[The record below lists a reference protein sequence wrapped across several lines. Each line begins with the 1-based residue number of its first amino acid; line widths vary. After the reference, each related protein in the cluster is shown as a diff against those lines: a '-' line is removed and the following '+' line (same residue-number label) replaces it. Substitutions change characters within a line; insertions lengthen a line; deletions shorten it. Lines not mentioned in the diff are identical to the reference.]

1 MDSERW
7 KQVDNLLQS
16 VLECPPE
23 QRDAFLRR
31 ACAGDQALEREVRSL
46 LISQQQAGSFLE
58 SVAIKVAAR
67 AIVSQQDSEAM
78 ESMDRL
84 TGRTIS
90 HYQIIEKLGEGGMG
104 VVYKA
109 RDTHLDRF
117 VAIKVL
123 PPEKVAD
130 AERKR
135 RFVQEA
141 KSASALNHPNI
152 ITIHDIASDNGLDFI
167 AMEYVPGKA
176 LNQLIARKGLPLA
189 EALKYAVQIADALAA
204 AHAAGIIHR
213 DLKPANV
220 MVSGA
225 PKRSGLIKVLDFGLA
240 KLTDK
245 GDSSDRGFTESLD
258 DEDTPASGQGTVV
271 GTISYMSPEQAEG
284 KKVDARSD
292 IFSFGALLYE
302 MVTGRRAF
310 QGDSRL
316 STLSAVLREDPK
328 PASQIVEGI
337 PRELEH
343 IIARCLR
350 KNPERRSQTMADLKV
365 ALEELK
371 EESDSGR
378 LSAAPARQQRHGRR
392 LVWAAALLAAFT
404 LGVVTL
410 WLTRSPGKPP
420 EAALNPVPLTTYPG
434 YQSRPSFSPDGNQ
447 VAFAWN
453 GEKQDNFDI
462 YVKMIGTNGPPLR
475 LTTDAARDYGPA
487 WSPDGRFIAFLR
499 VLPSGKSALILI
511 PAIGGLERKI
521 AELFTDN
528 PPLPPTW
535 SPDGN
540 WLAISQKDS
549 ETEPFALSLLSVD
562 TGEKRRLTSPP
573 KEFFSDF
580 DPAFSPDGR
589 SLAFSRSIDPQS
601 PGLSDLYVLSLS
613 DGWKPAGEPRQITFG
628 SQGAEES
635 AWTADGREI
644 VYSVGSI
651 VSRGLWRISVF
662 GHVAGRTE
670 PQHLPYVGED
680 AFEPTISRSGHRLA
694 YVNWLHHSSIW
705 RMAAPSLEGKRLRS
719 LNQPTPL
726 ISSTRDDQGPQ
737 FSPDGQKIAFESIRS
752 GSLEVWICD
761 ADGSNAVQLTSFG
774 GPDVTTPRWSPDG
787 RRIAFDSNA
796 AGEFDIYVVGADGG
810 KPQRMTTDP
819 ANDGNPSWSHD
830 GRWIYFDSARAG
842 AQQVWK
848 ISASGGE
855 AVQITKDGGYAP
867 LESPDGKFLYYT
879 KALFSGS
886 LWKIPI
892 EGGEASKVLEGLD
905 YYQNMAIVGSGLY
918 FVPDRNTT
926 GDSSIQFLSFATN
939 KISNLATLEK
949 SPVMGLTVS
958 PDGKWIV
965 YGLGQRSGSELM
977 LVENFR

>member
-1 MDSERW
+1 M
-7 KQVDNLLQS
+7 V
-16 VLECPPE
+16 
-23 QRDAFLRR
+23 
-31 ACAGDQALEREVRSL
+31 
-46 LISQQQAGSFLE
+46 
-58 SVAIKVAAR
+58 
-67 AIVSQQDSEAM
+67 
-78 ESMDRL
+78 
-84 TGRTIS
+84 GRTIS
-90 HYQIIEKLGEGGMG
+90 HYEIIEKLGEGGMG

-176 LNQLIARKGLPLA
+176 LNQVITRKGLPLA
-189 EALKYAVQIADALAA
+189 EALKYAVQIADALAT

-213 DLKPANV
+213 DLKPGNV

-225 PKRSGLIKVLDFGLA
+225 PERSGFVKVLDFGLA

-245 GDSSDRGFTESLD
+245 VDSSDREFTGSMHQD
-258 DEDTPASGQGTVV
+258 DTPASGEGSIVGTV
-271 GTISYMSPEQAEG
+271 SYMSPEQAEG

-316 STLSAVLREDPK
+316 STLSAVLREEPK
-328 PASQIVEGI
+328 PASQIVEGL
-337 PRELEH
+337 PRELER

-350 KNPERRSQTMADLKV
+350 KSPERRSQTMADLKV

-371 EESDSGR
+371 EESDSGT
-378 LSAAPARQQRHGRR
+378 LSAAPARQQRPGRR
-392 LVWAAALLAAFT
+392 LVWVAALLAAFT
-404 LGVVTL
+404 LGVGAL
-410 WLTRSPGKPP
+410 WFMRSPGKTP

-434 YQSRPSFSPDGNQ
+434 FQGGPSFSPDGNQ
-447 VAFAWN
+447 VAFVWD
-453 GEKQDNFDI
+453 GEKQDNDDI

-475 LTTDAARDYGPA
+475 LTTDAAQDYGPA

-499 VLPSGKSALILI
+499 ILPSGKRALLVI

-521 AELFTDN
+521 AEIFSESR
-528 PPLPPTW
+528 PTW

-540 WLAISQKDS
+540 WLAISEKDS
-549 ETEPFALSLLSVD
+549 ETEPFALSLISVD
-562 TGEKRRLTSPP
+562 TGDKRRLTSPP
-573 KEFFSDF
+573 KQSFGDS

-589 SLAFSRSIDPQS
+589 SLAFSRGIAADTSGS
-601 PGLSDLYVLSLS
+601 GLSELYLLAFS

-628 SQGAEES
+628 NQGAQYP

-644 VYSVGSI
+644 AYSAGGW

-662 GHVAGRTE
+662 GHAAGRAE
-670 PQHLPYVGED
+670 PQPLPSVGND
-680 AFEPTISRSGHRLA
+680 ASEPAISRSGHRLA
-694 YVNWLHHSSIW
+694 YVHRFSHSSIW
-705 RMAAPSLEGKRLRS
+705 RMAAPGLEGKRPRPP
-719 LNQPTPL
+719 NQPTPL
-726 ISSTRDDQGPQ
+726 ISSTRDDTSPQ
-737 FSPDGQKIAFESIRS
+737 FSPDGKKIAFASTRS
-752 GSLEVWICD
+752 GSLEVWVCD

-774 GPDVTTPRWSPDG
+774 GPDVSTPRWSPDG
-787 RRIAFDSNA
+787 GRIAFDSNA
-796 AGEFDIYVVGADGG
+796 PGEWDIYVVGANGG
-810 KPQRMTTDP
+810 KPQRMTTNP

-830 GRWIYFDSARAG
+830 GQWIYFDSARTG
-842 AQQVWK
+842 GQQVWK
-848 ISASGGE
+848 MSANGGE
-855 AVQITKDGGYAP
+855 AVQVTKDGGYAP

-879 KALFSGS
+879 KALFSTS

-892 EGGEASKVLEGLD
+892 EGGEASKVLEGLSQ
-905 YYQNMAIVGSGLY
+905 YQNVAIVDSGMY
-918 FVPDRNTT
+918 FVPNRNTT
-926 GDSSIQFLSFATN
+926 GDSSLQFLSFATN
-939 KISNLATLEK
+939 NISGIATFEKAPVSGLA
-949 SPVMGLTVS
+949 VS
-958 PDGKWIV
+958 PGGKWIL
-965 YGLGQRSGSELM
+965 YSLEQQSGSELM